1 MNAFPQAE
9 TVSIEGFQLRK
20 LGCLTPTEERW
31 FEETIDSLQRQQAQR
46 MLATVDLYV
55 AEGATE
61 AEGFEYANNVYAVP
75 KERELWLIRVSEK
88 LRKQFDD
95 EGIVL
100 EIPGNLEVASF
111 FIEQRAKKTWL
122 ETVKSE
128 LEEAY
133 EIYVGEYGWTK
144 PDTER
149 LPVTVIEKIAEF
161 AYSERN
167 RWAVDEVTEEVET
180 IEKKSNSSEP
190 GVKEKTPTGKASTGG

>member
-9 TVSIEGFQLRK
+9 TVNIEGFELRK

-88 LRKQFDD
+88 LRQQFDD

-100 EIPGNLEVASF
+100 EIPGNVEVASF
-111 FIEQRAKKTWL
+111 FVEQRAKKSWL
-122 ETVKSE
+122 EASRTG

-133 EIYVGEYGWTK
+133 GIELNSYGWCKEHTNL
-144 PDTER
+144 

-167 RWAVDEVTEEVET
+167 RWAVAEPTEEVET
-180 IEKKSNSSEP
+180 IEKKSSPSAP
-190 GVKEKTPTGKASTGG
+190 GAPEKTPTGKPSTGG

>member
-1 MNAFPQAE
+1 MSTFPQPE
-9 TVSIEGFQLRK
+9 TVNIEGFELRK

-100 EIPGNLEVASF
+100 EIPGNVEVASF
-111 FIEQRAKKTWL
+111 FVDQRAKKSWL
-122 ETVKSE
+122 EASRTG

-133 EIYVGEYGWTK
+133 EIHVGEYGWTK
-144 PDTER
+144 ENTER

-167 RWAVDEVTEEVET
+167 RWAVAEVSEEVET
-180 IEKKSNSSEP
+180 IEKKSSPSAP
-190 GVKEKTPTGKASTGG
+190 GAPEKTPTGKPSTGG